1 MTDENGATAAG
12 RMMGAPCADRN
23 HGRLALCLV
32 LLMGIPLTGAAQA
45 TPLARTDS
53 ALVARILMAED
64 RRDTTDAALAE
75 GRAHPDPRLRTLA
88 ERVVARTRDARF
100 ADRADFPAL
109 PQAPVW
115 VEPTWRIRFRQLP
128 ALRDDCAA
136 LRLAAADSAWPVR
149 LRAADL
155 ARASCAADT
164 ALVASFL
171 RWIDRRPATLD
182 RRRRGEVSWQGAAHA
197 IVAVARLAPDEAR
210 PRLEALAT
218 DRSWP
223 LRRAA
228 ARAAGALNDTMLL
241 RRLATD
247 RDDNVAET
255 AIELLR
261 ERTGHA
267 DDAIYIAALSRSGTQ
282 VVRAAAIALKGSSH
296 PELADA
302 AMRAHRRFV
311 RRGNASERDARVAL
325 LEAAGRSATED
336 RIQEPSR
343 PLPRDAVRLALGHT
357 MTLRVTMAKRSGG
370 GTFDVR
376 LRGDVAPIM
385 AARLVALA
393 ERGYYDGLTWHRVE
407 HDFVIQG
414 GSPGANEYVG
424 HPLALRDELGTVSH
438 RRGTLGMST
447 RGHDTGDA
455 QWFVNLR
462 DNARLDRD
470 YTVWGEVVSGIAIVD
485 GILEGDQIRS
495 IRLVRPGRARDRG
508 R

>member
-1 MTDENGATAAG
+1 MSLLGATT
-12 RMMGAPCADRN
+12 
-23 HGRLALCLV
+23 L
-32 LLMGIPLTGAAQA
+32 AAQGLTRA
-45 TPLARTDS
+45 DS

-64 RRDTTDAALAE
+64 RRDTTDAAVAD
-75 GRAHPDPRLRTLA
+75 GRAHTDPRLRTVA
-88 ERVVARTRDARF
+88 DRAVARTRDARF
-100 ADRADFPAL
+100 ATREAFPAL

-115 VEPTWRIRFRQLP
+115 VEPAWRIRFRQLP
-128 ALRDDCAA
+128 TLRDDCPA

-164 ALVASFL
+164 ALVATFL

-197 IVAVARLAPDEAR
+197 IVAIARLAPDEAR
-210 PRLEALAT
+210 PRLEALAS

-228 ARAAGALNDTMLL
+228 ARAGGVLNDTLLL
-241 RRLATD
+241 RRLAAD
-247 RDDNVAET
+247 QDDNVAET
-255 AIELLR
+255 AINLLR
-261 ERTGHA
+261 ERTAHA
-267 DDAIYIAALSRSGTQ
+267 EDAIYLAALARRGAQ
-282 VVRAAAIALKGSSH
+282 VVRAAALALKGSSH
-296 PELADA
+296 PELTDA
-302 AMRAHRRFV
+302 AMRAYRRFAAH
-311 RRGNASERDARVAL
+311 RNASERDVRVAL
-325 LEAAGRSATED
+325 LEAAGRPAAED
-336 RIQEPSR
+336 RIREASR
-343 PLPRDAVRLALGHT
+343 PLPRDAVRLALGDT
-357 MTLRVTMAKRSGG
+357 IILRVTMAKHSGG

-385 AARLVALA
+385 AARLAA
-393 ERGYYDGLTWHRVE
+393 FATRGYYDGLSWHRVE

-470 YTVWGEVVSGIAIVD
+470 YTVWGEVIAGIDIVD
-485 GILEGDQIRS
+485 GILEGDTIRS
-495 IRLVRPGRARDRG
+495 VRRLPARRRD
-508 R
+508 

>member
-1 MTDENGATAAG
+1 MTRRHDRLVSRLAALAAVACLAAGSAHAQGLTRDDSLLVGRLLAAEDRGDSTDRALAAG
-12 RMMGAPCADRN
+12 RR
-23 HGRLALCLV
+23 H
-32 LLMGIPLTGAAQA
+32 
-45 TPLARTDS
+45 S
-53 ALVARILMAED
+53 
-64 RRDTTDAALAE
+64 
-75 GRAHPDPRLRTLA
+75 DPRLRRL
-88 ERVVARTRDARF
+88 
-100 ADRADFPAL
+100 ADRALARMRDPRFATRETFPAL

-115 VEPTWRIRFRQLP
+115 VEPAWRMRFRQLP
-128 ALRDDCAA
+128 PLRDDCAA

-164 ALVASFL
+164 ALVSTFL
-171 RWIDRRPATLD
+171 RWIDRRPAKLD
-182 RRRRGEVSWQGAAHA
+182 RRRRGEVSWQRAAHA

-228 ARAAGALNDTMLL
+228 ARAAGVLNDTLLL

-255 AIELLR
+255 AVELLR

-267 DDAIYIAALSRSGTQ
+267 EDALYLAALSRSGAQ
-282 VVRAAAIALKGSSH
+282 VVHAAAIALKGSSH

-302 AMRAHRRFV
+302 AMRAYRRFAA
-311 RRGNASERDARVAL
+311 RHNASERDVRVAL

-336 RIQEPSR
+336 RIAEAPR
-343 PLPRDAVRLALGHT
+343 PLPSSAVRLALGDT

-370 GTFDVR
+370 GTFDIR

-385 AARLVALA
+385 AARLSALA

-485 GILEGDQIRS
+485 GILEGDVIRS
-495 IRLVRPGRARDRG
+495 IRLVPPGRDGG

>member
-1 MTDENGATAAG
+1 MTHAGWRARLLCGLLGTAMQAPAAQSLTAA
-12 RMMGAPCADRN
+12 DS
-23 HGRLALCLV
+23 V
-32 LLMGIPLTGAAQA
+32 LIG
-45 TPLARTDS
+45 
-53 ALVARILMAED
+53 RILMAED

-75 GRAHPDPRLRTLA
+75 GRRHGDPRVRVLA
-88 ERVVARTRDARF
+88 ERAVARTRDPRF
-100 ADRADFPAL
+100 AARESLPPL
-109 PQAPVW
+109 PQGPTW
-115 VEPTWRIRFRQLP
+115 VEPAWRIRVRQLP

-155 ARASCAADT
+155 ARASCATDT
-164 ALVASFL
+164 ALVATFI
-171 RWIDRRPATLD
+171 RWVDRRPARTD
-182 RRRRGEVSWQGAAHA
+182 RRRRGEVSWQGAAQG
-197 IVAVARLAPDEAR
+197 IVAVARLAPGEAR
-210 PRLEALAT
+210 PRLEALT
-218 DRSWP
+218 DDRRWQ

-228 ARAAGALNDTMLL
+228 ARAAGILQDTLRL

-261 ERTGHA
+261 ARTAHA
-267 DDAIYIAALSRSGTQ
+267 DDAIYLAALTRDGAQ
-282 VVRAAAIALKGSSH
+282 VVRAAAIALKGSVRSDV
-296 PELADA
+296 ADA
-302 AMRAHRRFV
+302 AMRRYARFAA
-311 RRGNASERDARVAL
+311 RGNASERDVRLAL
-325 LEAAGRSATED
+325 LEAAGRDTSDD
-336 RIQEPSR
+336 RITGPPR
-343 PLPRDAVRLALGHT
+343 TLPPNAVTLALGDT
-357 MTLRVTMAKRSGG
+357 TILRVTMARTSGG

-376 LRGDVAPIM
+376 LRGDVAPLM
-385 AARLVALA
+385 AARIAALA

-470 YTVWGEVVSGIAIVD
+470 YTVWGEIIRGIEVVD
-485 GILEGDQIRS
+485 GILEGDVIAS
-495 IRLVRPGRARDRG
+495 IRMRRG
-508 R
+508 RGGTPRI

>member
-1 MTDENGATAAG
+1 AVT
-12 RMMGAPCADRN
+12 RPR
-23 HGRLALCLV
+23 HFLH
-32 LLMGIPLTGAAQA
+32 PLT
-45 TPLARTDS
+45 LL
-53 ALVARILMAED
+53 LVASLLGTTTIGAQQLTRADSTLVTRILMAED

-75 GRAHPDPRLRTLA
+75 GRAHPDVRVRMLA
-88 ERVVARTRDARF
+88 ERAVARTRDARF
-100 ADRADFPAL
+100 VDRTSFPVLA
-109 PQAPVW
+109 QAPLW
-115 VEPTWRIRFRQLP
+115 VEPAWRVRFRQLP
-128 ALRDDCAA
+128 ALRDDCPA

-155 ARASCAADT
+155 ARATCASDT
-164 ALVASFL
+164 ALVATFL
-171 RWIDRRPATLD
+171 RWIDRRPSKLD

-228 ARAAGALNDTMLL
+228 ARAAGVVNDTLLL

-261 ERTGHA
+261 ERTAHA
-267 DDAIYIAALSRSGTQ
+267 DDAIYLSALSRKGAP
-282 VVRAAAIALKGSSH
+282 VVRAAAIALKGSSA
-296 PELADA
+296 PALADA
-302 AMRAHRRFV
+302 AIRAYHRFAARN
-311 RRGNASERDARVAL
+311 NASERDVRVAL
-325 LEAAGRSATED
+325 LEAAGRPATED
-336 RIQEPSR
+336 RIQEPPR
-343 PLPRDAVRLALGHT
+343 PLPRDAVRLALGDT
-357 MTLRVTMAKRSGG
+357 ITLRVTMATRSGG
-370 GTFDVR
+370 GTFHVR

-385 AARLVALA
+385 AARLAALA
-393 ERGYYDGLTWHRVE
+393 ERGYYDGLSWHRVE

-414 GSPGANEYVG
+414 GSQGANEYVG
-424 HPLALRDELGTVSH
+424 HPLPLRDELGTLSH

-470 YTVWGEVVSGIAIVD
+470 YTVWGEVIAGIDVIDA
-485 GILEGDQIRS
+485 ILEGDVIRS
-495 IRLVRPGRARDRG
+495 IRPRPAPRG
-508 R
+508 D